1 MMAGLNGST
10 NSGLLQCTEGVE
22 AQIDRLN
29 LALVSVFDTNRLN
42 REAESIVSTKRS
54 FLSLDEFSVASSD
67 DPSLFFLESKLEDA
81 LIDNDR
87 QRMLLED
94 FRSHELRE
102 KSAKELFIDKEFVC
116 GALRKSVCP
125 RRESELL
132 THIQVLNE
140 QIAQLKTEN
149 QLSQEFS
156 SVAREMA
163 RAHLDYNCVDQ

>member
-1 MMAGLNGST
+1 MAALNETT
-10 NSGLLQCTEGVE
+10 NSELSHCTEGLE

-29 LALVSVFDTNRLN
+29 LALVGVFDTNRLS

-54 FLSLDEFSVASSD
+54 FLSLDEFSESSD
-67 DPSLFFLESKLEDA
+67 DLSLFFLESKLEDA

-94 FRSHELRE
+94 FRSHELRNRR
-102 KSAKELFIDKEFVC
+102 AKELFVDKEFVC
-116 GALRKSVCP
+116 AALRESVCP
-125 RRESELL
+125 ERENELL
-132 THIQVLNE
+132 SHIQVLNE

-156 SVAREMA
+156 CVTSEMQ
-163 RAHLDYNCVDQ
+163 RAQLNYNCVDQ